1 MTLEEFDV
9 LRNLLV
15 KLEDSV
21 DKYLKEYERYDNEY
35 RRDYESI
42 GFEIAGKEIHFYI
55 RIYLYGDVETLYIRD
70 NECLTMSDEEIKNF
84 VDEKIK
90 ERIRLEKERK
100 ERIKRQEYIKKE
112 EKIKSLK
119 AEVKKLTSELKKYK

>member
-1 MTLEEFDV
+1 MTIEEFDR
-9 LRNLLV
+9 LKELLV

-42 GFEIAGKEIHFYI
+42 GFEVNKKEIRFYI
-55 RIYLYGDVETLYIRD
+55 RIYLYGNVETMYIRD

-84 VDEKIK
+84 VDEKIEK
-90 ERIRLEKERK
+90 RIRLSNA
-100 ERIKRQEYIKKE
+100 RQEYVKKA
-112 EKIKSLK
+112 EKLKSLK
-119 AEVKKLTSELKKYK
+119 EEVKKLASELKKYK